1 MSTAIMAL
9 AAMTIATITIAT
21 MTIAAPARATDG
33 TPVSKEDM
41 IALVKG
47 KTVKVADA
55 ETLIVRSR

>member
-9 AAMTIATITIAT
+9 AAMTIAT

-41 IALVKG
+41 SALVKG